1 MTKEDI
7 NKTAKEL
14 KKLVDGMG
22 DNINKLEITAEKIQ
36 SSKNLG
42 EFYSSILMEVL
53 FKLKYNEYITREE
66 FLTIFTEN
74 FKEHNVEESIKNI
87 IKEWMEERLKMD
99 KLDLGADLLK
109 ERFDYAIEL
118 VQEMCA
124 KHKLELTDAEIMK
137 NARTI
142 SISLYIA
149 RENYNRNKRWRIDE
163 K

>member
-1 MTKEDI
+1 
-7 NKTAKEL
+7 
-14 KKLVDGMG
+14 
-22 DNINKLEITAEKIQ
+22 
-36 SSKNLG
+36 
-42 EFYSSILMEVL
+42 
-53 FKLKYNEYITREE
+53 
-66 FLTIFTEN
+66 
-74 FKEHNVEESIKNI
+74 
-87 IKEWMEERLKMD
+87 MD

-149 RENYNRNKRWRIDE
+149 RENYNRNKR
-163 K
+163 

>member
-87 IKEWMEERLKMD
+87 IKE
-99 KLDLGADLLK
+99 
-109 ERFDYAIEL
+109 
-118 VQEMCA
+118 
-124 KHKLELTDAEIMK
+124 
-137 NARTI
+137 
-142 SISLYIA
+142 
-149 RENYNRNKRWRIDE
+149 
-163 K
+163 